1 MNPYLHAARIL
12 AINIALW
19 TAMCAVGALGTYS
32 DGLRQGMD
40 RPYAVPLWNWWSTHA
55 LMMLFSSGVYLLLSH
70 RPALLGHAR
79 RIAAVYMAV
88 LLLFLPLELI
98 YVAGV
103 FAVRAGAE
111 RSLQAAWQELHRMH
125 KFDWF
130 MEMAWTTFTYIAVVA
145 VRTWHQGRTREQ
157 AWRQA
162 QTDNLTLRLELEQ
175 QRLLALRSQ
184 LEPHFLFNALNAI
197 SALVRSDDKRVALS
211 GISRL
216 SDLLRYALSAS
227 TRDWVSM
234 ADELQFVRDYLA
246 LQGLRYGD
254 RLRFS
259 VEGDHGA
266 VLGADCPPLLLQ
278 PLVENALRHDLD
290 CHDGSS
296 DIHLRLSCEDGQLV
310 IRISNPLPALV
321 SSSGEACTSPN
332 PGLGLGLASTRARL
346 QMAAG
351 NAATLRT
358 RQDGG
363 RFVAEVRM
371 PMEHAA

>member
-1 MNPYLHAARIL
+1 MKFYHHAARIL
-12 AINIALW
+12 AINVGLW
-19 TAMCAVGALGTYS
+19 TALCAVGALGTFS
-32 DGLRQGMD
+32 DGLRQGME
-40 RPYAVPLWNWWSTHA
+40 RPYTVPLWNWWSAHA
-55 LMMLFSSGVYLLLSH
+55 LMMLFSSASYLLLVH
-70 RPALLGHAR
+70 RPALLANAR
-79 RIAAVYMAV
+79 RIACVYAAV

-111 RSLQAAWQELHRMH
+111 LSPQAAWEALHRMH

-130 MEMAWTTFTYIAVVA
+130 MEMAWTTFTFVA
-145 VRTWHQGRTREQ
+145 VAAVCIWQQGRAREQ
-157 AWRQA
+157 AWRHA

-216 SDLLRYALSAS
+216 SELLRYALAAS

-246 LQGLRYGD
+246 LQALRYGD
-254 RLRFS
+254 RLR
-259 VEGDHGA
+259 VRIEGDHSA
-266 VLGADCPPLLLQ
+266 VLSADCPPLLLQ

-290 CHDGSS
+290 CHDDVS
-296 DIHLRLSCEDGQLV
+296 DIHLQLSKEGDQLL
-310 IRISNPLPALV
+310 IRISNPLPASV
-321 SSSGEACTSPN
+321 SVAASAN
-332 PGLGLGLASTRARL
+332 PGLGLGLRSTRARL
-346 QMAAG
+346 QMASG
-351 NAATLRT
+351 SAATLRT
-358 RQDGG
+358 WQDGG

-371 PMEHAA
+371 PMERAA